1 MLDNTITLPVDVA
14 GNGTFV
20 DKVYTRDEEYLN
32 RAVYTG
38 PGHTLSLRNTLSTYR
53 TKPKK
58 SGNFNGVGKAEF
70 KFTQDYVVP
79 GVDLSTSLVAAT
91 LIDVSTSFPVGISAA
106 NAMDM
111 RQRAIAFL
119 DHQIAIALT
128 EQLQA

>member
-14 GNGTFV
+14 GNGTLV
-20 DKVYTRDEEYLN
+20 NQVYTRDEEYLN

-38 PGHTLSLRNTLSTYR
+38 ASNTLSLRDLLSTYR

-70 KFTQDYVVP
+70 KFTQDYAVP
-79 GVDLSTSLVAAT
+79 GVDLTTTIVAPA
-91 LIDVSTSFPVGISAA
+91 LIDVSTSFPVGITVA
-106 NAMDM
+106 NCMEM

-119 DHQIAIALT
+119 DHAIAVALT
-128 EQLQA
+128 EQLQC